1 MIRKET
7 IQNILDAARID
18 EVVGEFVSLKKR
30 GVNLIGLCPF
40 HNEKTPSF
48 TVSPAKG
55 FFHCFGC
62 GKGGGPVD
70 FIMEHEHM
78 SYPDALRYLAGK
90 YNIEIAE
97 EVQTEEEKAMQSE
110 LEALYNLLSFA
121 QKHFTDNLHENEEGR
136 AIGLTYFNERGFG
149 PTVIKKF
156 QLGYSPAAWDHFT
169 KTALENG
176 YKKEYLL
183 KTGLSIQREDGSL
196 YDRFRD
202 RVIFPFHNLS
212 GRVIGFTSRILT
224 SDKNKPKYVNSPES
238 EIYNKSKSLYGI
250 FLAKAAIIA
259 NENCYLVE
267 GNTDVISLYQAGI
280 ENVVASSGTALTT
293 EQIRMIRKFSNNITI
308 LYDGDAAGLKAS
320 LRGVDMIL
328 EEGLNVKVVI
338 FPENEDPDSY
348 ARKHDAI
355 EIKRF
360 IQDKATDFIIF
371 KTKLLLAET
380 KNDPIKKAELIK
392 EIVRTISLIPEPI
405 HRNVFI
411 RECGEVMKIQEQALI
426 NELNKLLRRKIK
438 KDVSQTGQITEDDN
452 AFPEPINYEAEQQII
467 EEPFDL
473 KSFEKYL
480 LWILLNFG
488 TIELLIEKE
497 IPESPEH
504 KETVPLSAASYI
516 ADILSVD
523 DFKFSTPLH
532 QQIYDEYQ
540 EYLAKSPEDASIHFF
555 IQHASENISKT
566 LIEILSQKYELS
578 KYWHEKYKIY
588 TPRHEDND
596 RAILIND
603 ISNTINTINLKII
616 GREMMEIH
624 EQIKVLQR
632 EDPNSEEIMLL
643 LAKFSK
649 KQQIMAKISAQ
660 LGIVINKLF

>member
-55 FFHCFGC
+55 FYHCFGC

-90 YNIEIAE
+90 YNIEITD

-110 LEALYNLLSFA
+110 LEALYNLLTFA
-121 QKHFTDNLHENEEGR
+121 QKHFTNNLHETEDGR

-156 QLGYSPAAWDHFT
+156 QLGYSPVAWDNFT

-212 GRVIGFTSRILT
+212 GRIIGFTSRILT

-250 FLAKAAIIA
+250 FLAKAAISA

-293 EQIRMIRKFSNNITI
+293 EQIRMIRKFTNNITI

-360 IQDKATDFIIF
+360 VQDNATDFIIF

-405 HRNVFI
+405 HRNIFI
-411 RECGEVMKIQEQALI
+411 KECGEVMKIQEQTLI
-426 NELNKLLRRKIK
+426 NELNKLLRRKLK
-438 KDVSQTGQITEDDN
+438 KDVSQTGEKAEDDN
-452 AFPEPINYEAEQQII
+452 AFPEPLIYEAEKQII

-480 LWILLNFG
+480 LWILLNYG

-504 KETVPLSAASYI
+504 TETVPVSTASYI

-523 DFKFSTPLH
+523 DFKFSTAIH

-540 EYLAKSPEDASIHFF
+540 EYLAKTPEDASIQFF

-566 LIEILSQKYELS
+566 IIEILSQKYELS
-578 KYWHEKYKIY
+578 KYWRDKYKIY

-596 RAILIND
+596 RTILIND

-649 KQQIMAKISAQ
+649 KQHIMAKISSR